1 MSAAADLAREL
12 TELVLATAGVQEVYP
27 AGAGL
32 EPLVRV
38 SRSGGTGRVLA
49 TICVLD
55 DHPVPATLR
64 QVSRALAERLGAE
77 PEEFDVTVKAS
88 RIQ

>member
-1 MSAAADLAREL
+1 MSADSELAREL
-12 TELVLATAGVQEVYP
+12 TALVLATPGVQEVYP

-32 EPLVRV
+32 EALVRV
-38 SRSGGTGRVLA
+38 TRSGPSGRAQA

-55 DHPVPATLR
+55 EHPVPTTLR
-64 QVSRALAERLGAE
+64 EVSRALAARLAAE

>member
-1 MSAAADLAREL
+1 MSADSELALEL
-12 TELVLATAGVQEVYP
+12 TELVLATPGVQEVYP

-49 TICVLD
+49 TVCVLD

-64 QVSRALAERLGAE
+64 QASRALAARLAAE
-77 PEEFDVTVKAS
+77 PEAFDVTVKAS
-88 RIQ
+88 RIK